1 MVVLKNRWTNEYKSI
16 PMGYSW
22 TSLFFGVFVPL
33 WRADIVGF
41 LLQLGLAFITCG
53 ASWLVVPFLYNGRYV
68 NRLLK
73 SGDWVA

>member
-1 MVVLKNRWTNEYKSI
+1 MVVLRNRYSNEYKSV

-33 WRADIVGF
+33 WRGDFIGF
-41 LLQLGLAFITCG
+41 IIQLGLALVTGGVSWFIVP
-53 ASWLVVPFLYNGRYV
+53 LVYNDRYV